1 MHFALSHLKTL
12 LRSAAATMLLVAAVS
27 LLPVASAPAMANV
40 EYQAPANPIHQPLH
54 DRLRAERWLER
65 MQDAVQHIR
74 MPEPVRFRL
83 ANCGGRVEAWFFSR
97 TVAVCYEYLQVV
109 IRRAD
114 AGQLSPWVT
123 REEALAGA
131 FVDALLHEFGHA
143 MIEHLKLPVLGREE
157 EAADQISALLMLR
170 LGQDRS
176 VSLVKGTAQVY
187 LSWMN
192 WNERNPQGRLG
203 TGALIAEASAHPTPA
218 QRLYNLVCL
227 AIGANPAAFDTLA
240 KAVDLPQDR
249 AEDCDDEY
257 TLYNSGL
264 DRLLGQH
271 IDTALEPEARKALQS
286 FVVVR

>member
-1 MHFALSHLKTL
+1 MLVVAALS
-12 LRSAAATMLLVAAVS
+12 VS
-27 LLPVASAPAMANV
+27 VSAPAAANV
-40 EYQAPANPIHQPLH
+40 EYQAPANPIHQPLY

-65 MQDAVQHIR
+65 MQGVVQHIR

-109 IRRAD
+109 IRRAE
-114 AGQLSPWVT
+114 AGQLPAWVT

-170 LGQDRS
+170 LGQDRA
-176 VSLVKGTAQVY
+176 VGLVKGTAQVY

-192 WNERNPQGRLG
+192 WYERNPQGRLG
-203 TGALIAEASAHPTPA
+203 TGALVAEASSHPTPA

-227 AIGANPAAFDTLA
+227 AIGADQA
-240 KAVDLPQDR
+240 KFESLGKAIDLPQDR

-257 TLYNSGL
+257 TLHNTAL
-264 DRLLGQH
+264 ERLLGQH
-271 IDTALEPEARKALQS
+271 TDPALEAEARKALQS
-286 FVVVR
+286 FVSAR